1 MKTVHRSEILPIGD
15 YELVR
20 DRFRA
25 RVIVEK
31 KDRRVHLGDKATCVF
46 ENHDTVLLQ
55 IQEMLRTER
64 ITREAAIAHEIET
77 YNELLGGTNELS
89 CTVMLEVVDEVARD
103 AFLVAAKG
111 IEKCFFIEVAGER
124 CAGQAAEDRTLEDR
138 ASAVIYRKFALSAA
152 AAAALSSGGPA
163 TLGVDHAAYRA
174 QIALGAQVTR
184 SLAEDL
190 AA

>member
-1 MKTVHRSEILPIGD
+1 MKTVHRNEILPVGE
-15 YELVR
+15 YESIR

-31 KDRRVHLGDKATCVF
+31 KSRRVHLGDKASCVF

-103 AFLVAAKG
+103 AFLIAAKG
-111 IEKCFFIEVAGER
+111 IEKCFFIELGGER
-124 CAGQAAEDRTLEDR
+124 STGRAAEDRSLEDR
-138 ASAVIYRKFALSAA
+138 ASAVIYLKFALSAG
-152 AAAALSSGGPA
+152 AAAALSAGGPA

-174 QIALGAQVTR
+174 QLALDPQITRALG
-184 SLAEDL
+184 EDL
-190 AA
+190 AG